1 MFSTWKK
8 VLWYKNKDTTHLET
22 TELNKG
28 KTGVR
33 LEGDK
38 AINPVNGREV
48 EIFLGDSTDS
58 RGEYSDSKGEAII
71 MLLSKLRAA
80 HLSYASIKWNT

>member
-1 MFSTWKK
+1 M
-8 VLWYKNKDTTHLET
+8 
-22 TELNKG
+22 LN
-28 KTGVR
+28 TQSER
-33 LEGDK
+33 RDWLQ
-38 AINPVNGREV
+38 PV

-58 RGEYSDSKGEAII
+58 RGEYSDSKGESII